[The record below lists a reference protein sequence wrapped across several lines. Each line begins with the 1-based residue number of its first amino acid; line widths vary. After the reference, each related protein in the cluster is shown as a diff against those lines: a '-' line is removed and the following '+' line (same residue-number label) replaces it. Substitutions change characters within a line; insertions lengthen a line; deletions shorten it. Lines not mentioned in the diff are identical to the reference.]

1 MVKSNMINHACRYCV
16 PLTVAWGVLTAHLLA
31 ADVMLNLSDFVC
43 TVGNARLEASVK
55 REIPACV
62 GVTKG
67 KDEEFK
73 SESGPFSIIP
83 LTLKAKKSGRLMLVP
98 ELFLVRDG
106 GLYGVYRMCQGI
118 RVVEPKPDAR
128 VAAFHPPSDARQWP
142 GHAGRI
148 AYDAGD
154 TVVIELLFNRIVR
167 DDAEIL
173 AAASVAALMGLNTQ
187 DVHNKAV
194 GSYKE

>member
-1 MVKSNMINHACRYCV
+1 
-16 PLTVAWGVLTAHLLA
+16 
-31 ADVMLNLSDFVC
+31 MLKLSDCVW

-62 GVTKG
+62 GATKG

-73 SESGPFSIIP
+73 SYSGPFSVIP
-83 LTLKAKKSGRLMLVP
+83 LTLKAKKSGTLALVP

-106 GLYGVYRMCQGI
+106 GRYGVYRICQGI
-118 RVVEPKPDAR
+118 RVLEPKPDGR
-128 VAAFHPPSDARQWP
+128 VAAFHPPSDATQWP

-148 AYDAGD
+148 ACNAGD
-154 TVVIELLFNRIVR
+154 AVVIELLFQRIVR

-173 AAASVAALMGLNTQ
+173 AAAPVARL
-187 DVHNKAV
+187 
-194 GSYKE
+194 